1 MMFYAPTFSQN
12 KTIDYVLKCIYAILT
27 YGIFEGI
34 HTLNGTAFMTLY
46 NSISANPDERTKI
59 ISRARMFSTIGS
71 FLVYGGIPI
80 ALGMFR
86 NDDIV
91 AKTYIYLGAAIFISL
106 CFVLYNFLMHR
117 YVKERVITPSQE
129 KQKILPMLKKFT
141 KNKLLIIMI
150 ISTSLAN
157 FINLGTIQLYFFTY
171 NMGNPALQT
180 ILVLITLPTFFLG
193 ALITPALVKRFNKR
207 ELMIACS
214 LTIVVVNSLFLLG
227 GYKPAIWVVLL
238 VYLAMNF
245 AGSVKGVL
253 YWSMVS
259 DTVDYGEWKTHVRND
274 GLVYAIEGAAMKI
287 IGAVGGMYVGIV
299 ITIINFVPN
308 ALSQTVAT
316 MRGLFYIPQ
325 ITIII
330 VTLLSIIPIIFYD
343 LDKKKHAM
351 ILAELKERKDLL
363 QK

>member
-1 MMFYAPTFSQN
+1 
-12 KTIDYVLKCIYAILT
+12 
-27 YGIFEGI
+27 
-34 HTLNGTAFMTLY
+34 
-46 NSISANPDERTKI
+46 
-59 ISRARMFSTIGS
+59 
-71 FLVYGGIPI
+71 
-80 ALGMFR
+80 
-86 NDDIV
+86 
-91 AKTYIYLGAAIFISL
+91 
-106 CFVLYNFLMHR
+106 
-117 YVKERVITPSQE
+117 
-129 KQKILPMLKKFT
+129 
-141 KNKLLIIMI
+141 MI

-193 ALITPALVKRFNKR
+193 SLMTPALVKRFNKR
-207 ELMIACS
+207 DLMIASS
-214 LTIVVVNSLFLLG
+214 LAVAVVNLLFLLG

-238 VYLAMNF
+238 VYLATNF
-245 AGSVKGVL
+245 ALSVKGIL

-308 ALSQTVAT
+308 ALTQTEAT
-316 MRGLFYIPQ
+316 MRGLFYIPH

-330 VTLLSIIPIIFYD
+330 VTLLSIIPILFYD
-343 LDKKKHAM
+343 LDKKKHSM
-351 ILAELKERKDLL
+351 ILTELKERK
-363 QK
+363 KMRSVET